1 MSLDFVLSCSPVD
14 FDFIVEKIMDGLYII
29 LLFNFNEYFIIS
41 LFKVIWAR
49 KI

>member
-14 FDFIVEKIMDGLYII
+14 FDFIVEKIMDGHII

-41 LFKVIWAR
+41 LFKVIWAH